1 MTYYSWACERVV
13 RSFYMAFRPEGTF
26 MLKSRVALFVTV
38 PVLLS
43 ACASSPPFIDQMEST
58 AIDMA
63 VRRGAFEMNCPAAT
77 GQLISSETLQAPA
90 RPFIM
95 IPERAEYTVGVTGCG
110 KRNSYVVICPD
121 NGSHTCFAGASRD
134 DSMQ

>member
-1 MTYYSWACERVV
+1 
-13 RSFYMAFRPEGTF
+13 
-26 MLKSRVALFVTV
+26 MLNRRTSLLVIAM
-38 PVLLS
+38 PILLS
-43 ACASSPPFIDQMEST
+43 ACASGPPFIDQMQPT

-77 GQLISSETLQAPA
+77 GELISSETVQPVSF
-90 RPFIM
+90 RFGY
-95 IPERAEYTVGVTGCG
+95 ERAEYTVGVSGCG

-121 NGSHTCFAGASRD
+121 NGSNSCFAGASRV

>member
-1 MTYYSWACERVV
+1 MPKLHLSLILA
-13 RSFYMAFRPEGTF
+13 
-26 MLKSRVALFVTV
+26 V
-38 PVLLS
+38 PVILS
-43 ACASSPPFIDQMEST
+43 ACASGPPFIDQMQPT

-77 GQLISSETLQAPA
+77 GTLLSSETVQPVSF
-90 RPFIM
+90 RFGY
-95 IPERAEYTVGVTGCG
+95 ERAEYTVGVSGCG

-121 NGSHTCFAGASRD
+121 NGGKSCFAGASRV

>member
-1 MTYYSWACERVV
+1 MLNL
-13 RSFYMAFRPEGTF
+13 RSSMI
-26 MLKSRVALFVTV
+26 VAM
-38 PVLLS
+38 PILLS
-43 ACASSPPFIDQMEST
+43 ACASGPPFIDQIQPT

-77 GQLISSETLQAPA
+77 GTLISSETVQPVSL
-90 RPFIM
+90 RFGY
-95 IPERAEYTVGVTGCG
+95 ERAEFTVGVSGCG

-121 NGSHTCFAGASRD
+121 NGSNSCFAGASRV

>member
-1 MTYYSWACERVV
+1 MLTL
-13 RSFYMAFRPEGTF
+13 RPS
-26 MLKSRVALFVTV
+26 LLVAV

-43 ACASSPPFIDQMEST
+43 ACASGPPFIDQMEAT

-63 VRRGAFEMNCPAAT
+63 VRRGQFEMNCPSAT
-77 GQLISSETLQAPA
+77 GQLISSETIQPPV

-121 NGSHTCFAGASRD
+121 NGSNSCFAGASRI
-134 DSMQ
+134 DSMQQ

>member
-1 MTYYSWACERVV
+1 MLNL
-13 RSFYMAFRPEGTF
+13 RSP
-26 MLKSRVALFVTV
+26 LIVAI

-43 ACASSPPFIDQMEST
+43 ACASGPPFIDQMQPT

-77 GQLISSETLQAPA
+77 GALISSETIQPVSF
-90 RPFIM
+90 RFGY
-95 IPERAEYTVGVTGCG
+95 ERAEYTVGVSGCG

-121 NGSHTCFAGASRD
+121 NGGKSCFAGASRM